1 MLFLSEKTEFNG
13 WLDFDWFIEFDTF
26 EFFIEAIESWNRKN
40 PTNQQT
46 WNAWPA
52 DIEAFSMIPKEIS
65 DSTNKGE
72 EYEKSIKFDW
82 LNFAKYI
89 LDSPSIQVKENTITV
104 EGKYGTKFSFDI
116 SLEMSLWLPPGGV
129 DEYGGSLNAIQNG
142 ARGKSDLGIHMKYLE
157 ASTSTWKIKVH
168 TDDDGLGFQDFPEHV
183 KGLELKQYEAY
194 STYIYPTKDTLLD
207 NLKYL
212 FELLIEDFHIWE
224 ILHEQELNRR
234 KLDEEWNKKW
244 PNGRPDDWMY
254 L

>member
-46 WNAWPA
+46 WNAWPT

-157 ASTSTWKIKVH
+157 AYTSTWKVKVH

-194 STYIYPTKDTLLD
+194 STYIYPIKDTLLD

>member
-72 EYEKSIKFDW
+72 EYEKSLKLDW

-157 ASTSTWKIKVH
+157 ASTSTWKVKVH

-183 KGLELKQYEAY
+183 KGLELKQFEAY
-194 STYIYPTKDTLLD
+194 STYIYPIKDTLLD

>member
-1 MLFLSEKTEFNG
+1 MLFLSDKTDFNG
-13 WLDFDWFIEFDTF
+13 WLDFDWFIEIDTF
-26 EFFIEAIESWNRKN
+26 EFFIEAIDSWNRNN
-40 PTNQQT
+40 PNNEQR
-46 WNAWPA
+46 WEVWPE
-52 DIEAFSMIPKEIS
+52 DIEAFSMIPKEIT
-65 DSTNKGE
+65 DSGLKNE
-72 EYEKSIKFDW
+72 EEIYAIKQEW
-82 LNFAKYI
+82 LDFAKYI
-89 LDSPSIQVKENTITV
+89 SETPDIKIKENTITI

-116 SLEMSLWLPPGGV
+116 SLEQSLWLPPGGV
-129 DEYGGSLNAIQNG
+129 NEYGSSLKEIQNG

-157 ASTSTWKIKVH
+157 ASTSTWKIKIN
-168 TDDDGLGFQDFPEHV
+168 TPDDGLGFQDFPEHV

-224 ILHEQELNRR
+224 ILHEQEVNRR

>member
-72 EYEKSIKFDW
+72 EYEKSLKLDW

-89 LDSPSIQVKENTITV
+89 LDSPSIQVL
-104 EGKYGTKFSFDI
+104 
-116 SLEMSLWLPPGGV
+116 SL
-129 DEYGGSLNAIQNG
+129 
-142 ARGKSDLGIHMKYLE
+142 IH
-157 ASTSTWKIKVH
+157 I
-168 TDDDGLGFQDFPEHV
+168 
-183 KGLELKQYEAY
+183 
-194 STYIYPTKDTLLD
+194 
-207 NLKYL
+207 
-212 FELLIEDFHIWE
+212 
-224 ILHEQELNRR
+224 
-234 KLDEEWNKKW
+234 
-244 PNGRPDDWMY
+244 
-254 L
+254 

>member
-72 EYEKSIKFDW
+72 EYEKSLKLDW

-194 STYIYPTKDTLLD
+194 STYIYPIKDTLLD

>member
-194 STYIYPTKDTLLD
+194 STYIYPIKDTLLD

>member
-26 EFFIEAIESWNRKN
+26 EFFIEAIESWNSKN

-72 EYEKSIKFDW
+72 EYEKSLKLDW

-183 KGLELKQYEAY
+183 KGLELKQYEAC
-194 STYIYPTKDTLLD
+194 STYIYPIKDTLLD

>member
-72 EYEKSIKFDW
+72 EYEKSLKLDW

-104 EGKYGTKFSFDI
+104 EGKYDTKFSFDI

-157 ASTSTWKIKVH
+157 ASTSTWKVKVH

>member
-72 EYEKSIKFDW
+72 EYEKSLKLDW

>member
-157 ASTSTWKIKVH
+157 ASTSTWKVKVH

>member
-157 ASTSTWKIKVH
+157 ASTSTWKVKVH

-194 STYIYPTKDTLLD
+194 STYIYPIKDTLLD

>member
-89 LDSPSIQVKENTITV
+89 LDSPSIQVRENTITV

-157 ASTSTWKIKVH
+157 ASTSTWKVKVH

-194 STYIYPTKDTLLD
+194 STYIYPIKDTLLD